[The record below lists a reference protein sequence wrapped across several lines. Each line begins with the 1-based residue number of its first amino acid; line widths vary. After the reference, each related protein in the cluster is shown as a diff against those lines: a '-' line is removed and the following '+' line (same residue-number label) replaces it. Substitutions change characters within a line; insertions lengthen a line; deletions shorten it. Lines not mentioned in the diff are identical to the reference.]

1 MQQSRPDAAIAIC
14 LSANLV
20 CKNGCEPL
28 NENCVTIPDT
38 QRSSR
43 TSGASNTF
51 LILNCD
57 DLGMAHSINRAAFE
71 ALDEGSIT
79 SASVMVPCPW
89 FPEVALRARESQDWD
104 LGIHFT
110 LTSEW
115 QHCRWGPV
123 APANQVKSLVDPYGY
138 LWSDIPSLLSH
149 ARPDEVARELDAQV
163 ERALH
168 CGIRPTHVDCHM
180 FAVFQHPALFSAYVE
195 VARKHSLPFLFARSA
210 PIGFNTAGILRADDI
225 LLDGFQMAS
234 EHWSTADWEQN
245 YRISLGTLGPGITE
259 CAVHLGYDDEELRV
273 ITGRSTNWGSAWR
286 QRDLEVLRCAGFREL
301 LAKKK
306 ICVLRWRD
314 VARLNVSLSGV
325 GEEGRKV

>member
-1 MQQSRPDAAIAIC
+1 LKTRRSRTDA
-14 LSANLV
+14 LSRFRLAVNLGSLQ
-20 CKNGCEPL
+20 NGCETL

-43 TSGASNTF
+43 ASGASNTL

-71 ALDEGSIT
+71 ALDEGTIT

-89 FPEVALRARESQDWD
+89 FPEVASRARESRDWD

-115 QHCRWGPV
+115 QRCRWGPV
-123 APANQVKSLVDPYGY
+123 APANQVKSLVDPHGY

-149 ARPDEVARELDAQV
+149 ARPDEVAKELDAQV

-180 FAVFQHPALFSAYVE
+180 FAIFQHP
-195 VARKHSLPFLFARSA
+195 
-210 PIGFNTAGILRADDI
+210 DDV
-225 LLDGFQMAS
+225 LLDDFRMAS
-234 EHWSTADWEQN
+234 EHWPTADWEQH

-259 CAVHLGYDDEELRV
+259 CAVHLGYDDEELRA

-286 QRDLEVLRCAGFREL
+286 QRDLEVLRCAGFREF

-306 ICVLRWRD
+306 ICVMGWKD
-314 VARLNVSLSGV
+314 IAKHECFSA
-325 GEEGRKV
+325 EG